1 MMTLIESYPMGW
13 CTPLD
18 VGAAECKSDEG
29 VYLQCIK
36 ISTSN
41 RSRAMFKLLP
51 LFICPFMFV
60 FVQSLTA
67 QSDTGT
73 TNLHYPNSKFQYATQ
88 TLTPSFDML
97 PNTKPDA

>member
-1 MMTLIESYPMGW
+1 VMTLIESYPMGW

-29 VYLQCIK
+29 VYLPCIK

-41 RSRAMFKLLP
+41 RSRAMFKLP
-51 LFICPFMFV
+51 LFICRFIFV

-67 QSDTGT
+67 RSDTGT
-73 TNLHYPNSKFQYATQ
+73 TNLHIPKLQI
-88 TLTPSFDML
+88 PIC
-97 PNTKPDA
+97 DANIDSQF